1 MNCSICKNPIEV
13 QANGWEGGHNA
24 FPLSN
29 GKCCTTC
36 NDNEVIPMRF
46 AFITSGRP
54 MPTEALTSV
63 VKDQQKARAL
73 ADVSLKHITK
83 EVNERKK
90 NDKA

>member
-1 MNCSICKNPIEV
+1 
-13 QANGWEGGHNA
+13 
-24 FPLSN
+24 
-29 GKCCTTC
+29 
-36 NDNEVIPMRF
+36 MRF

-83 EVNERKK
+83 GEVNE
-90 NDKA
+90 